1 MLLCLFRLVLDK
13 NGRQSIF
20 VSGDIKNNTDEIYG
34 LPNVIIVSYDI
45 NNNVLS
51 RQTFMPPATFLEPK
65 NTVTFNH
72 ILSVEPTNVKR
83 VSVELKEYK

>member
-1 MLLCLFRLVLDK
+1 
-13 NGRQSIF
+13 
-20 VSGDIKNNTDEIYG
+20 
-34 LPNVIIVSYDI
+34 
-45 NNNVLS
+45 
-51 RQTFMPPATFLEPK
+51 MPPATFLEPK